1 MTQPPV
7 RAPPRARSE
16 EHSLD
21 IPLVKVNSAQVLG
34 IAAFGVAAGIWL
46 KRRLPVLD
54 RLNIP
59 ASVVGGLF
67 YALVILGLRDRVV
80 NFELDVTLRDLFMVA
95 FFTTIGMSASLRVV
109 RQGGKQVLVFFGLA
123 TLGVLL
129 ENVTGVLT
137 ALALGLD
144 PLLGL
149 LVGSVSMAGGPATAL
164 AFGETFESL
173 GLQGATSLG
182 VAAAIFGIVAGG
194 LLGGYAG
201 GFLIRRDRLTPEA
214 AGGGSRLEEVAY
226 RPEEGAEPLRFAE
239 EHEEER
245 SPLLTNALAI
255 AIAMGL
261 GTLVSAALQ
270 SAGLLLPSYIGA
282 MMCAAVLRNLDDRF
296 GLIGIAQRQMDQIGN
311 VSLDLFI
318 VMALLTLRL
327 WEMLALALPV
337 LLMLGVQ
344 VLLVLALS
352 RWLVYRVMRRDFD
365 AAVVSGGFC
374 GFMLGTTANAMACMN
389 ELANRYGPAPRAFL
403 VVSLVGAFLIDFTNA
418 LIITQFLNLFR

>member
-1 MTQPPV
+1 LSIPV
-7 RAPPRARSE
+7 V
-16 EHSLD
+16 
-21 IPLVKVNSAQVLG
+21 PLSSVQVLG
-34 IAAFGVAAGIWL
+34 LAALGVAAGIWL
-46 KRRLPVLD
+46 KRKVTVLD

-59 ASVVGGLF
+59 ASVVGGLV
-67 YALVILGLRDRVV
+67 YAVLTLALRDRVV
-80 NFELDVTLRDLFMVA
+80 NFEMDVALRDIFMVA

-109 RQGGKQVLVFFGLA
+109 QRGGRQVLIFFGLA
-123 TLGVLL
+123 TLGVVT
-129 ENVTGVLT
+129 ENIVGVLG

-149 LVGSVSMAGGPATAL
+149 MAGSVSMAGGPATAL

-173 GLQGATSLG
+173 GLPGATSLG

-201 GFLIRRDRLTPEA
+201 GTLIRKHQLTPDA
-214 AGGGSRLEEVAY
+214 PNGGAR
-226 RPEEGAEPLRFAE
+226 AE
-239 EHEEER
+239 EIIYHAEAGSEPPRYAEERDEER
-245 SPLLTNALAI
+245 SPLLANALAI
-255 AIAMGL
+255 AVAMGL
-261 GTLVSAALQ
+261 GTLVSGALQ
-270 SAGLLLPSYIGA
+270 NAGLLLPAYIGA
-282 MMCAAVLRNLDDRF
+282 MICAAVIRNLDDRF
-296 GLIGIAQRQMDQIGN
+296 GWVGIAQRQMDQIGN

-327 WEMLALALPV
+327 WEMLALAGPV
-337 LLMLGVQ
+337 L
-344 VLLVLALS
+344 VLLAMQILVVLALS
-352 RWLVYRVMRRDFD
+352 RWVVYRWMQRDYD

>member
-1 MTQPPV
+1 MQTPV
-7 RAPPRARSE
+7 VDLNP
-16 EHSLD
+16 
-21 IPLVKVNSAQVLG
+21 VQVLG
-34 IAAFGVAAGIWL
+34 LAAVGVAAGIGL
-46 KRRLPVLD
+46 KKRLPVLD

-59 ASVVGGLF
+59 ASVVGGLL
-67 YALVILGLRDRVV
+67 YAVLTLALRDRLV
-80 NFELDVTLRDLFMVA
+80 NFNMDVTLRDIFMVA

-109 RQGGKQVLVFFGLA
+109 KQGGKQVLIFFGLA
-123 TLGVLL
+123 TLGVLI
-129 ENVTGVLT
+129 ENVLGVGA

-149 LVGSVSMAGGPATAL
+149 LAGSVSMAGGPATAL

-173 GLQGATSLG
+173 GLEGATSLG

-201 GFLIRRDRLTPEA
+201 GSLIRKHRLQPEVDSGVVRA
-214 AGGGSRLEEVAY
+214 EDLAYHPAGDA
-226 RPEEGAEPLRFAE
+226 AEPTRFAE
-239 EHEEER
+239 ERDEER
-245 SPLLTNALAI
+245 SPLLSNALAI
-255 AIAMGL
+255 AVAMGL
-261 GTLVSAALQ
+261 GTLISGALQ
-270 SAGLLLPSYIGA
+270 QAGLLLPAYIGA
-282 MMCAAVLRNLDDRF
+282 MICAALIRNLDDLS
-296 GLIGIAQRQMDQIGN
+296 GWIGISQRQMDQIGN

-337 LLMLGVQ
+337 LLI
-344 VLLVLALS
+344 LALQILAVLTLC
-352 RWLVYRVMRRDFD
+352 RWVVFRVMRRDFD
-365 AAVVSGGFC
+365 AAVVSGGYC

-418 LIITQFLNLFR
+418 LIITQFLNLYR

>member
-1 MTQPPV
+1 MQTPV
-7 RAPPRARSE
+7 VDLNA
-16 EHSLD
+16 
-21 IPLVKVNSAQVLG
+21 VQVLG
-34 IAAFGVAAGIWL
+34 LAAVGVALGIWL

-59 ASVVGGLF
+59 ASVVGGLM
-67 YALVILGLRDRVV
+67 YAVLTLALRDRVV
-80 NFELDVTLRDLFMVA
+80 NFNMDVALRDIFMVA

-109 RQGGKQVLVFFGLA
+109 QQGGKQVLIFFGLA
-123 TLGVLL
+123 TLGVLI
-129 ENVTGVLT
+129 ENTVGVVS
-137 ALALGLD
+137 ALLLGLD

-149 LVGSVSMAGGPATAL
+149 MAGSVSMAGGPATAL

-173 GLQGATSLG
+173 GLEGATSLG

-201 GFLIRRDRLTPEA
+201 GSLIRKHGLMPELA
-214 AGGGSRLEEVAY
+214 STVVRAEDVAYQPGGSD
-226 RPEEGAEPLRFAE
+226 EPVRFAE
-239 EHEEER
+239 ESAEER
-245 SPLLTNALAI
+245 SPLLANSLAI
-255 AIAMGL
+255 AVAMGL
-261 GTLVSAALQ
+261 GTMVSGALQ
-270 SAGLLLPSYIGA
+270 NAGLLLPAYIGA
-282 MMCAAVLRNLDDRF
+282 MICAAVIRNLDDQF
-296 GLIGIAQRQMDQIGN
+296 GWVGIAQRQMDQIGN

-337 LLMLGVQ
+337 LLILALQ
-344 VLLVLALS
+344 ITAVLLLC
-352 RWLVYRVMRRDFD
+352 RWLVFRVMRRDFD
-365 AAVVSGGFC
+365 AAVVSGGYC

-418 LIITQFLNLFR
+418 LIITQCLNLLR